1 MCSSYERFSVL
12 FCSCAEASRAGN
24 VLRILQLELPKAL
37 VSVSLNQLRV
47 CCELSAFLINI
58 LWKDKN

>member
-47 CCELSAFLINI
+47 C
-58 LWKDKN
+58 